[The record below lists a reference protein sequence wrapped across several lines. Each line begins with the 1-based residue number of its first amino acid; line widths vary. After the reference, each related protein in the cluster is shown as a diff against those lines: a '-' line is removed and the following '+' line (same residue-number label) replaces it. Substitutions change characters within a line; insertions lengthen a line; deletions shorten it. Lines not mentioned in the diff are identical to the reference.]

1 MTNHEFSEIIFQ
13 EVLNIKNMK
22 FKIEENKLY
31 QRRLFAQDQIF
42 CLVIL

>member
-22 FKIEENKLY
+22 FKIEENKLC

>member
-22 FKIEENKLY
+22 FKIEENKLC
-31 QRRLFAQDQIF
+31 QQRLFAQD
-42 CLVIL
+42 